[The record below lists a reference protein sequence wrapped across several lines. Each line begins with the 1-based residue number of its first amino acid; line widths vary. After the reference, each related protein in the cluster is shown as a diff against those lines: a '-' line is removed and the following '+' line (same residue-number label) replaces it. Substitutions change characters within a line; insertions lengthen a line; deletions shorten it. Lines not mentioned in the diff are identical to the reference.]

1 MADRD
6 DWQVG
11 DLALAI
17 GVRRAGPYKWGPK
30 DGHKAPVRGGIYTVQ
45 GIAWDLSGNL
55 GLILEGHHSRNPIAP
70 AWKATSFRKIKPLS
84 DEEQMLARAE
94 FKADRII
101 NAPVSA

>member
-11 DLALAI
+11 DLAMVIRVGALGAGGWVCSQGK
-17 GVRRAGPYKWGPK
+17 GVRSGMVFTVASVLRSSVWTALGFDDFKSSWGN
-30 DGHKAPVRGGIYTVQ
+30 GE
-45 GIAWDLSGNL
+45 WD
-55 GLILEGHHSRNPIAP
+55 SR
-70 AWKATSFRKIKPLS
+70 SFRKLRPLS

-101 NAPVSA
+101 NAPVPA

>member
-1 MADRD
+1 VADRD

-11 DLALAI
+11 DLAMVI
-17 GVRRAGPYKWGPK
+17 RRGALGAGGWVCSQGKGIKPGMVFTVASVLRSSAWTALGFDEFKSSWGN
-30 DGHKAPVRGGIYTVQ
+30 GE
-45 GIAWDLSGNL
+45 WDSQ
-55 GLILEGHHSRNPIAP
+55 
-70 AWKATSFRKIKPLS
+70 SFRKIKPLS